1 MVNKVCVP
9 EEHTQNEEHSHS
21 PASEKL
27 GRAVEDT
34 EAALCILSATER
46 GHFKGNFQK
55 VASLFTVV
63 DSEPFLLQ
71 HFGKIRIVHAQQTWL
86 KSSSH
91 GAMLS

>member
-1 MVNKVCVP
+1 MVNKFCVH

-34 EAALCILSATER
+34 ETALCIISATER

-55 VASLFTVV
+55 VALLFTVV
-63 DSEPFLLQ
+63 DSEPFLLEY
-71 HFGKIRIVHAQQTWL
+71 FGKMRIAHAQQL
-86 KSSSH
+86 
-91 GAMLS
+91 G